1 MIDLMDSI
9 NGSNGNEDYIPCPVC
24 KELESI
30 KEVIEGYSTFDNES
44 PAVTIDL
51 LISEVKMWRS
61 KEAYERKLKS
71 TLIASTIKKME
82 QQGFQIDGNPDN

>member
-1 MIDLMDSI
+1 MIDLMNAL
-9 NGSNGNEDYIPCPVC
+9 NGGTGKEDYIPCPSC
-24 KELESI
+24 AELSSI

-51 LISEVKMWRS
+51 LVSEVKMWRS

-71 TLIASTIKKME
+71 TLIASTVKKLQAE
-82 QQGFQIDGNPDN
+82 GFQIDGNN